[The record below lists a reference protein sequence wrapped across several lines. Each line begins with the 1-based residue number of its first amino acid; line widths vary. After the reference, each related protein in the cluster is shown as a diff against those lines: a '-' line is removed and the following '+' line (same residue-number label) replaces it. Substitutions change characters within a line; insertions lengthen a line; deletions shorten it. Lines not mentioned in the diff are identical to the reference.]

1 MAKQLTKEPTAPA
14 ANEDKAENG
23 IDRLWRQLAGPCPTN
38 PKHSGVRVWAFDP
51 ATKLLSACCDTC
63 GAQWNRS
70 ASEVADEFARVRYQ
84 AIPCPADAAHGE
96 MRVYTVKPL
105 VRYLRCETCGKTAK
119 APGTVFDQP
128 AA

>member
-1 MAKQLTKEPTAPA
+1 MAKQLSKETAAPA

-38 PKHSGVRVWAFDP
+38 PKHTALRIWSYDA
-51 ATKLLSACCDTC
+51 AKKLLACCCDTC
-63 GAQWNRS
+63 GADWLRPH
-70 ASEVADEFARVRYQ
+70 AEVAEDFARVRYQ

-119 APGTVFDQP
+119 APGTVFDPP